1 MRIELQEST
10 IINAITGEK
19 ICDISELSDYGQ
31 AMYIIELLMKDRQ
44 KAEEDYLEILEE
56 NRLLKLDNSLLEED
70 YLEILEGNRLLGLD
84 NSLLE
89 EEVSELEYRLNEVE
103 SEFQMFR
110 DSLDEWSRDYDRW

>member
-10 IINAITGEK
+10 IINATTGEK

-56 NRLLKLDNSLLEED
+56 KRKDITKTIERLDYKISLYNEIYVGKRKDFMED
-70 YLEILEGNRLLGLD
+70 I
-84 NSLLE
+84 
-89 EEVSELEYRLNEVE
+89 
-103 SEFQMFR
+103 
-110 DSLDEWSRDYDRW
+110 